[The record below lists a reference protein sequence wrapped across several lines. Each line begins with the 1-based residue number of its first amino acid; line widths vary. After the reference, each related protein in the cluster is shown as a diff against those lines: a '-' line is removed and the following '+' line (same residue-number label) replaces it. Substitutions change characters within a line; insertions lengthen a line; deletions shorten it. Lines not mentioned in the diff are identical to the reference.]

1 MCIPGDECET
11 YLHAG
16 KGTACWRET
25 KTVGV
30 GGVVALALAISVKR
44 PMVDISRLGNTR
56 MLILAGL
63 ALVKSRLWH
72 SSKIIIAKL
81 LLCAQVLYVCGEFQC
96 CEETQREIFLHGV
109 QIFGKNVIVFTKIC
123 ITCIIRYCAND
134 KGTRRDRRKY
144 WQRKISVV
152 LSIF

>member
-1 MCIPGDECET
+1 MFAESFS
-11 YLHAG
+11 AA
-16 KGTACWRET
+16 K
-25 KTVGV
+25 
-30 GGVVALALAISVKR
+30 KR
-44 PMVDISRLGNTR
+44 SGR
-56 MLILAGL
+56 
-63 ALVKSRLWH
+63 
-72 SSKIIIAKL
+72 
-81 LLCAQVLYVCGEFQC
+81 
-96 CEETQREIFLHGV
+96 FLHGV